1 MKRRSFLGL
10 PLVFAWPGLAHS
22 ETQPWSAR
30 VLKGGFD
37 GTHWRAGFGVKLQSG
52 WKTYWRVPGDGG
64 IAPQITLAGENLKSF
79 EVLYPLPRRFEGEDG
94 MTIGYKDD
102 VVFPVRIEPI
112 DALKP
117 LSLRLNSFIGVC
129 EVVCIPAQHSAELGF
144 DPAKADSPD
153 QSEISQWQAKVP
165 MVKQTGPVTAAKAVM
180 QNAKPALGLD
190 LSETVN
196 DIFVEGSSLHY
207 FGKPSFA
214 QNHAALPVTGAKT
227 VEELKAMPLR
237 ITIDSLN
244 GPLEQ
249 VVTVV

>member
-10 PLVFAWPGLAHS
+10 PLAFAWPEQAYS
-22 ETQPWSAR
+22 EAQPWSAR

-37 GTHWRAGFGVKLQSG
+37 GTHWWVGFGVKLQPK

-64 IAPQITLAGENLKSF
+64 IAPQITVAGENLKSY

-102 VVFPVRIEPI
+102 VVFPAKIEPG

-117 LSLRLNSFIGVC
+117 LSLQLSGFIGVC
-129 EVVCIPAQHSAELGF
+129 EVVCIPAQHSAELSF
-144 DPAKADSPD
+144 DPENADAPD

-165 MVKQTGPVTAAKAVM
+165 IVKPSGPVISATALNR
-180 QNAKPALGLD
+180 NAKPELELRLAE
-190 LSETVN
+190 SVN
-196 DIFVEGSSLHY
+196 DIFVEGSALHF
-207 FGKPSFA
+207 FGKPNFA
-214 QNHAALPVTGAKT
+214 QNKATLAVNGAKT
-227 VEELKAMPLR
+227 IEDIKATPLR
-237 ITIDSLN
+237 ITIDSTN